1 MIEKPVVSFIG
12 LGLMGHGMAKNIRQA
27 GYGLWVRGRNNRKPV
42 ESLLSMGAGEA
53 ASPKDMAAKCDIIH
67 ICLSSS
73 EQVED
78 VVCGE
83 DGILAGARP
92 GLIVV
97 DTSTADPG
105 STVILA
111 KELTAKG
118 AHMVDAPLGRTPKE
132 AEEGRLDAML
142 GCDEA
147 LLETIRPVIACWAGT
162 ITRIGPVGSGH
173 KMKLLMNFIG
183 MTYGALFSE
192 AVVLGVKMGIS
203 PQTIREVIGPS
214 RMGNGFFETFMRYVV
229 DRDRDAHKFAI
240 ANAAKDLR
248 YINNMA
254 AEAQVVSVMASAAR
268 NYYAHVEAIGHA
280 EDYVPMLSDHVGALN
295 SVNMEEA
302 VRKGAQQ
309 AARRILAASDS
320 PGISRS
326 VAI

>member
-1 MIEKPVVSFIG
+1 MEKKPIIGFIG
-12 LGLMGHGMAKNIRQA
+12 LGLMGHGIAKNIRKG
-27 GYGLWVRGRNNRKPV
+27 GYELWVRGRTNRKPI
-42 ESLLSMGAGEA
+42 ESLLSLGAKEA

-73 EQVED
+73 AQVEG
-78 VVCGE
+78 VIRGQ

-105 STVILA
+105 STLNLA
-111 KELTAKG
+111 NELKAKG

-132 AEEGRLDAML
+132 AEEGKLDAMV

-147 LLETIRPVIACWAGT
+147 LLETVRPVIACWAGT
-162 ITRIGPVGSGH
+162 IKRIGPVGSGH

-183 MTYGALFSE
+183 MSYGALYSE
-192 AVVLGVKMGIS
+192 TVVLGAKIGIS

-248 YINNMA
+248 YVSNMA
-254 AEAQVVSVMASAAR
+254 AEVQMMSIMASAAR
-268 NYYAHVEAIGHA
+268 HYYAHVEAIGHA
-280 EDYVPMLSDHVGALN
+280 DDYVPMLSNHVGALN
-295 SVNMEEA
+295 GVNMEEA
-302 VRKGAQQ
+302 VRKGAK
-309 AARRILAASDS
+309 L
-320 PGISRS
+320 
-326 VAI
+326 

>member
-1 MIEKPVVSFIG
+1 VIEKPVVGFIG

-142 GCDEA
+142 GCDLHLA
-147 LLETIRPVIACWAGT
+147 NWLAKRCRSIQAG
-162 ITRIGPVGSGH
+162 S
-173 KMKLLMNFIG
+173 L
-183 MTYGALFSE
+183 
-192 AVVLGVKMGIS
+192 S
-203 PQTIREVIGPS
+203 P
-214 RMGNGFFETFMRYVV
+214 
-229 DRDRDAHKFAI
+229 
-240 ANAAKDLR
+240 
-248 YINNMA
+248 
-254 AEAQVVSVMASAAR
+254 
-268 NYYAHVEAIGHA
+268 A
-280 EDYVPMLSDHVGALN
+280 EDLSFGSPA
-295 SVNMEEA
+295 EE
-302 VRKGAQQ
+302 RW
-309 AARRILAASDS
+309 IFSF
-320 PGISRS
+320 
-326 VAI
+326 